1 MGKTGHAKQ
10 LGQSVVEFALAVPV
24 LFFFVFGAFVV
35 ETIMA
40 DEMTAGYAVRQGAR
54 LSAELG
60 GSQTNPGA
68 TQAQIDAKIV
78 RNVLAVTRTMSS
90 ATISEIDIYAVT
102 AADGTLQSTD
112 FQDQFNGSGA
122 ALAKQ
127 TFTLD
132 KRIQTPPNETSI
144 GVRLV
149 WSYLPPGGS
158 GFAAF
163 NAVNRAVMK
172 ASPVLV

>member
-1 MGKTGHAKQ
+1 M
-10 LGQSVVEFALAVPV
+10 VEFALVTPV
-24 LFFFVFGAFVV
+24 LIFFVFGAFVV

-54 LSAELG
+54 LAAELG
-60 GSQTNPGA
+60 GSQTNPGV
-68 TQAQIDAKIV
+68 TQAQIDSKVV
-78 RNVLAVTRTMSS
+78 RNILAVTRTMSS
-90 ATISEIDIYAVT
+90 ANVSEIDIYAVT
-102 AADGTLQSTD
+102 AADGTLQSSD
-112 FQDQFNGSGA
+112 FQDQYNGSGS
-122 ALAKQ
+122 ALPRQ

-149 WSYLPPGGS
+149 WSYAPPGGG
-158 GFAAF
+158 GFTTF

-172 ASPVLV
+172 TAPVLV